1 MEGPGEA
8 QPARHMLC
16 PGRKGRCLPAQ
27 GEGPAGTLGT
37 VSLSSV
43 SVRRESDCG
52 SQLLK
57 PPARTLMEVTPSL
70 SWPWLLETEG
80 QIPALHLEHVQS
92 QSHPGILLTP
102 LPPNKAS

>member
-1 MEGPGEA
+1 
-8 QPARHMLC
+8 
-16 PGRKGRCLPAQ
+16 
-27 GEGPAGTLGT
+27 
-37 VSLSSV
+37 
-43 SVRRESDCG
+43 
-52 SQLLK
+52 
-57 PPARTLMEVTPSL
+57 MEVTLSL